1 MENKFFTRKNP
12 RLTNYNYTDGGYYFI
27 TICTKD
33 KIHYFGE
40 ILNEKMQFSEIG
52 KIAQNSI
59 KRIEEIYETIK
70 IDKFVVMPNHIHI
83 IIIIEKETSVSISRV
98 IKQYKEYITKQI
110 KETIWQKS
118 FYDHII
124 RNEKDY
130 LRIWEYIDENI
141 LKWSLDKYYDL

>member
-52 KIAQNSI
+52 KIAFDNI
-59 KRIEEIYETIK
+59 KRLNDMYKTIK
-70 IDKFVVMPNHIHI
+70 IDKFVIMPNHIHLILI
-83 IIIIEKETSVSISRV
+83 IDKQSNISVSNI
-98 IKQYKEYITKQI
+98 IKKYKEWITKNI
-110 KETIWQKS
+110 GKGIWQKS

-141 LKWSLDKYYDL
+141 LKWSLDKYYDV

>member
-1 MENKFFTRKNP
+1 MENKFFTRKNL

-52 KIAQNSI
+52 KIAFDNI
-59 KRIEEIYETIK
+59 KRLNDMYKTIK
-70 IDKFVVMPNHIHI
+70 IDKFVIMPNHIHLILI
-83 IIIIEKETSVSISRV
+83 IDKQSNISVSNI
-98 IKQYKEYITKQI
+98 IKKYKEWITKNI
-110 KETIWQKS
+110 GKGIWQKS

>member
-52 KIAQNSI
+52 KIAFDNI
-59 KRIEEIYETIK
+59 KRLNDMYKTIK
-70 IDKFVVMPNHIHI
+70 IDKFVIMPNHIHLILI
-83 IIIIEKETSVSISRV
+83 IDKQSNISVSNI
-98 IKQYKEYITKQI
+98 IKKYKEWI
-110 KETIWQKS
+110 KKNIGKGIWQKS